1 MDVAGAAS
9 LGIGEV
15 LFPLLALG
23 TLITGLVIFG
33 FLAVHRRDA
42 HVFWSVFALLVVSV
56 LAVGFDTGVLVAGGL
71 LGHLTLAL
79 QLSRLQEV
87 ATTGFAAVLP
97 YALWATLPPGSGL
110 RAGARILLLAGIV
123 VAAFFVLVA
132 FTAPGLFISVTEQA
146 DTFGIAYS
154 SAVGR
159 GLKGALFPV
168 RDAALAIVVVGG
180 LAIGIGGITRG
191 HITGANTLIVVGIL
205 LGTVNGSSALYA
217 NFAGTYPGPLADVPF
232 SRVSLSITI
241 FTILATAAYVLRYV
255 GQSRRL
261 DAAHRELEHRQKHL
275 AFLAY
280 HNELTQ
286 MPNKQALFRDVDS
299 LLRTG
304 TATPGGPPASGTV
317 AEAFLCDLD
326 SFSSLEDSY
335 GFSFSLSLL
344 RRVGRRLEALLSG
357 SGAGDATVYHIEGD
371 RFGVLVPRALSE
383 KERAALE
390 RTLVREISSP
400 VEMMGQEV
408 FLSAGIGHYS
418 VASDAGNAE
427 EVLRRLKQ
435 ALATAEESPAR
446 IGRYAP
452 ELSARVEASQ
462 ALVQELRRAIRE
474 DDFEVH
480 YQPIVDREG
489 RVCSAE
495 ALIRWSKTDTGRFI
509 ALAEQSGLIVPV
521 TEFVVRT
528 VCADLARFRE
538 TLPELSVHINISA
551 RHITQLGFPLALERS
566 AARWNLDAAALGV
579 EITETSFLR
588 EDTEVAA
595 TLGRIRTAGFSV
607 AIDDFGT
614 GYSSLSYLKQI
625 PASTLK
631 IDQSFI
637 RGLPDRHEDRA
648 LVEAVITL
656 AHDLGKRVIAEGVE
670 TSAQVEYLLETGIDC
685 LQGYH
690 YARPVPGECFA
701 DTVAAMPLAHF

>member
-1 MDVAGAAS
+1 VEFGTVACCRSQFFHTAAA
-9 LGIGEV
+9 
-15 LFPLLALG
+15 LLSW
-23 TLITGLVIFG
+23 
-33 FLAVHRRDA
+33 R
-42 HVFWSVFALLVVSV
+42 VFALLAVSV
-56 LAVGFDTGVLVAGGL
+56 LAVGFDAGVLVAGGL
-71 LGHLTLAL
+71 LGHVSLAL
-79 QLSRLQEV
+79 QLSRLYEV
-87 ATTGFAAVLP
+87 ATTGFGAVLP

-110 RAGARILLLAGIV
+110 RAGARILLIAGIV
-123 VAAFFVLVA
+123 VAAFFLLVA
-132 FTAPGLFISVTEQA
+132 FTSPGLFVSVTEQA
-146 DTFGIAYS
+146 GNFGVAYS

-159 GLKGALFPV
+159 GLEGALFPV
-168 RDAALAIVVVGG
+168 RDAALALVVVAG
-180 LAIGIGGITRG
+180 LVIGIGGITRG
-191 HITGANTLIVVGIL
+191 HITGANILIVVGIVI
-205 LGTVNGSSALYA
+205 GTVNGSSALYA

-241 FTILATAAYVLRYV
+241 FTILATAAYVLHYV

-261 DAAHRELEHRQKHL
+261 DAANRELEHRQKHL

-299 LLRTG
+299 LLGTG
-304 TATPGGPPASGTV
+304 TAPAGGPPENGVV

-335 GFSFSLSLL
+335 GFSFSLALL

-357 SGAGDATVYHIEGD
+357 SGAGDARVYHIEGD
-371 RFGVLVPRALSE
+371 RFGVLVPRAISE
-383 KERAALE
+383 EERGSLE

-400 VEMMGQEV
+400 VDMMGQEV
-408 FLSAGIGHYS
+408 FLGAGIGHCS
-418 VASDAGNAE
+418 VASDAGDAE

-435 ALATAEESPAR
+435 ALATAGESPAR
-446 IGRYAP
+446 VGRYSP
-452 ELSARVEASQ
+452 ELSARVEATQ
-462 ALVQELRRAIRE
+462 ALVQDLRRAIRE

-495 ALIRWSKTDTGRFI
+495 ALIRWSRTDTGRFI
-509 ALAEQSGLIVPV
+509 ALAEQSGLIVPI

-528 VCADLARFRE
+528 VCADLVRFRAV
-538 TLPELSVHINISA
+538 LPELSVHINISA
-551 RHITQLGFPLALERS
+551 RHITQIGFPFALERC
-566 AARWNLDAAALGV
+566 AAQWNLDVAALGV

-595 TLGRIRTAGFSV
+595 TLGRIRAAGFSV

-648 LVEAVITL
+648 LVDAVVTL

-670 TSAQVEYLLETGIDC
+670 TAAQVEYLLETGIDC

-690 YARPVPGECFA
+690 FARPIPADRFA
-701 DTVAAMPLAHF
+701 DTVAAMPLTHF